1 MDSPN
6 DIEFHEVDRD
16 RWEDLERLFESRG
29 GPRYC
34 WCMVWRRMPRGA
46 GCSDPKSKKEALRR
60 RVEDEAPIG
69 ILGYLHE
76 EPSVWCSIAP
86 RDTFRELGGSKIP
99 LGESESVW
107 SITCFFAPRRLRGN
121 GIARRLIN
129 AAVEH
134 ARERGATVVEA
145 YPVDHDSPS
154 YKFMG
159 IVSSFE
165 GLGFEKVGRA
175 GSRRHVMRLF
185 L

>member
-1 MDSPN
+1 
-6 DIEFHEVDRD
+6 
-16 RWEDLERLFESRG
+16 
-29 GPRYC
+29 
-34 WCMVWRRMPRGA
+34 MVWRRMPRGA
-46 GCSDPKSKKEALRR
+46 GRSDPKAKKAALKR

-69 ILGYLHE
+69 ILGYLDE

-121 GIARRLIN
+121 RITRRLIS

-154 YKFMG
+154 YEFMG

-165 GLGFEKVGRA
+165 GLGFEKVGKA
-175 GSRRHVMRLF
+175 GSRRYVMRLF